1 MGFHIFRRQATYYWR
16 RRTPA
21 VLVNCLVRPH
31 VFLSLKTTSRATARR
46 LAAQL
51 DLVLEDAA
59 MLADAAEIHLSRSQ
73 IDAMLHAVVDAH
85 LVKLERVALA
95 DKSGPGFDL
104 ERSKRDDKRAFWT
117 YTLLDAQGVTAVV
130 RDEDRLRMSAD
141 GLSEADIEAVI
152 DHLALLRINEMIPT
166 KHHILQRMLQAV
178 AARPTAMNI
187 DVAQGTYLRGIALA
201 LAEIDRRYGGV
212 RVEDQGLVDR
222 MMAARNDPPKA
233 PWAAA
238 APVVDRLADPLSE
251 DRASTVPQFVPF
263 SDFTQFAESVIA
275 QNSNDSHWDEK
286 TQRQAKSISNLFVK
300 FIVQDQCILDVN
312 LLLQKHVGAF
322 VDFLRHD
329 IYVHYGKSVRDERA
343 TIQELRDK
351 GKSVAEEKRG
361 IGADTLNR
369 HLTFLDQIF
378 GHGSARGIK
387 SFDSIN
393 LKKLRGKAQKK
404 DAKRARNAR
413 AKLPI
418 ESARAIFRTPPFTN
432 CAGWDDLD
440 APGEAGASQIFHC
453 ALYFV
458 PILIYYLGAR
468 REELCGA
475 MVDDVILD
483 REECR
488 PYIYIAANDQRRIK
502 NVQSE
507 RHLPLHP
514 ELVRLGFLD
523 YVRTIK
529 ALGYKLLFPDLFSP
543 SSRSP
548 LGNRFYK
555 QFRPILTSAGITE
568 EGLGAH
574 AVRHLFNA
582 QLKKKMLT
590 EEDRADL
597 MGHGGNSETS
607 ERYCEAHELDTLFEF
622 IMKLP
627 VITDHLEHQAINLM
641 PWIVRKEVAPFSQPS
656 RSKPPHHL
664 ARATQ

>member
-21 VLVNCLVRPH
+21 VLANCLVRPH
-31 VFLSLKTTSRATARR
+31 VFLSLKTTSRTAARR

-59 MLADAAEIHLSRSQ
+59 MLADNADLHLSRPQ

-85 LVKLERVALA
+85 LAKLNRVALVA
-95 DKSGPGFDL
+95 KSGSRFDL
-104 ERSKRDDKRAFWT
+104 ERSKCDDKRAFWA
-117 YTLLDAQGVTAVV
+117 YSLLDAQGITAVV
-130 RDEDRLRMSAD
+130 RAEDRDRMAAD
-141 GLSEADIEAVI
+141 GLSEVDIEAVI
-152 DHLALLRINEMIPT
+152 DHLAMLRINELIPT
-166 KHHILQRMLQAV
+166 KHHILNRMLQGV
-178 AARPTAMNI
+178 AAPPAAMNI
-187 DVAQGTYLRGIALA
+187 DVAQGTYLRGMALA

-212 RVEDQGLVDR
+212 RVEDRGLVDR
-222 MMAARNDPPKA
+222 MMLARTDPPKS
-233 PWAAA
+233 PWPAE
-238 APVVDRLADPLSE
+238 APVVDRIPDAPLEARS
-251 DRASTVPQFVPF
+251 STVPQFVAF
-263 SDFTQFAESVIA
+263 SDFTQFADSVIS
-275 QNSNDSHWDEK
+275 QNAKDSHWDEK
-286 TQRQAKSISNLFVK
+286 TQRQARSISNLFVK
-300 FIVQDQCILDVN
+300 FMVQDQRILDLN
-312 LLLQKHVGAF
+312 SLLQKHAGAF

-351 GKSVAEEKRG
+351 GQSVAKEKRG
-361 IGADTLNR
+361 VSADTLNR

-378 GHGSARGIK
+378 GHGTARGVK
-387 SFDSIN
+387 SLDSIS
-393 LKKLRGKAQKK
+393 LAKLRAKGRKR

-413 AKLPI
+413 PKLPI
-418 ESARAIFRTPPFTN
+418 ESARAIFLTPPFIN
-432 CAGWDDLD
+432 CAGWDELD
-440 APGEAGASQIFHC
+440 APGEAGAARIFHC

-475 MVDDVILD
+475 MVDDIILD
-483 REECR
+483 CEGCR
-488 PYIYIAANDQRRIK
+488 PYIYIAGNEQRRIK
-502 NVQSE
+502 NAQSE

-514 ELVRLGFLD
+514 ELIRLGFLE
-523 YVRTIK
+523 YVRAIK
-529 ALGYKLLFPDLFSP
+529 TLGYRLLFPDLYSP

-582 QLKKKMLT
+582 QLKKKLLT

-607 ERYCEAHELDTLFEF
+607 ERYCEPHELDTLFEF

-627 VITDHLEHQAINLM
+627 VITDHLEPQGINLM
-641 PWIVRKEVAPFSQPS
+641 PWIVDKKVAPFSQPS
-656 RSKPPHHL
+656 RSKRL
-664 ARATQ
+664 V

>member
-21 VLVNCLVRPH
+21 VLANCLVRPH
-31 VFLSLKTTSRATARR
+31 VFLSLKTTSRTTARR

-59 MLADAAEIHLSRSQ
+59 MLADTADLHLSRSQ

-95 DKSGPGFDL
+95 AKSGPGFDL
-104 ERSKRDDKRAFWT
+104 ERSKCDDKRAFWA
-117 YTLLDAQGVTAVV
+117 YTLLDAQGTTAVV
-130 RDEDRLRMSAD
+130 RAEDRVRMAAD
-141 GLSEADIEAVI
+141 GLSEVDIEAVI
-152 DHLALLRINEMIPT
+152 DHLAVLRINEMIPT
-166 KHHILQRMLQAV
+166 KHHILKRMLQAV
-178 AARPTAMNI
+178 TAPPTAMNI
-187 DVAQGTYLRGIALA
+187 DVAQGTYLRGMALA
-201 LAEIDRRYGGV
+201 LAETDRRYGGV
-212 RVEDQGLVDR
+212 RVEDRGLVDR
-222 MMAARNDPPKA
+222 IMLARTDPPKS
-233 PWAAA
+233 PWPAE
-238 APVVDRLADPLSE
+238 APVVDRTPDAPPE
-251 DRASTVPQFVPF
+251 ARTSTVPQFVAF
-263 SDFTQFAESVIA
+263 SDFMQFAESVIA
-275 QNSNDSHWDEK
+275 QNAKDSHWDEK

-300 FIVQDQCILDVN
+300 FMVQDQRILDVN

-329 IYVHYGKSVRDERA
+329 IYVHYGKSVRDKRA
-343 TIQELRDK
+343 TIKELRVK
-351 GKSVAEEKRG
+351 GQSVAKEKRG
-361 IGADTLNR
+361 IIADTLNR

-378 GHGSARGIK
+378 EHATARGVK
-387 SFDSIN
+387 SLDSIN
-393 LKKLRGKAQKK
+393 LTKLRAKGRKR

-413 AKLPI
+413 PKLPI
-418 ESARAIFRTPPFTN
+418 ESARAIFRTPPFIN
-432 CAGWDDLD
+432 CAGWDELD
-440 APGEAGASQIFHC
+440 APGEAGANQIFHC

-475 MVDDVILD
+475 MVDDIILD
-483 REECR
+483 REGCR
-488 PYIYIAANDQRRIK
+488 PYVYIAANEQRRIK
-502 NVQSE
+502 NAQSE

-514 ELVRLGFLD
+514 ELIRLGFLD
-523 YVRTIK
+523 YVRAIK
-529 ALGYKLLFPDLFSP
+529 ALGYRLLFPDLYSP

-582 QLKKKMLT
+582 QLKKKLLR

-607 ERYCEAHELDTLFEF
+607 ERYCEPHELDTLFEF

-627 VITDHLEHQAINLM
+627 VITDHLEPRAINLI
-641 PWIVRKEVAPFSQPS
+641 PWIVNKEVAPFSQPS
-656 RSKPPHHL
+656 RAKRSDG
-664 ARATQ
+664 